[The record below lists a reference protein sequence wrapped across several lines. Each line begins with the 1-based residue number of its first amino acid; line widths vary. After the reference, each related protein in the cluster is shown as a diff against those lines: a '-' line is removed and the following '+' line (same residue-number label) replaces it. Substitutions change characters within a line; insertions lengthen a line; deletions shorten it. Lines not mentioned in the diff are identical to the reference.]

1 MGVDYLQINIIAVY
15 HTKASSPRS
24 KLCGTAQGLNRY
36 YRSVLSTVDVTTI
49 ENTNYLPKQSS
60 SVAAVAQRGT
70 LPQHPWG
77 QPAIFYSFLFACFK
91 CWGKIKGWNDEIK
104 MAFTAC
110 PSQRNKDI
118 NKQNPSIFPPPGCSW
133 QWLLK
138 LPAGS
143 SLFTTS

>member
-70 LPQHPWG
+70 LPQHP
-77 QPAIFYSFLFACFK
+77 
-91 CWGKIKGWNDEIK
+91 
-104 MAFTAC
+104 
-110 PSQRNKDI
+110 
-118 NKQNPSIFPPPGCSW
+118 
-133 QWLLK
+133 
-138 LPAGS
+138 
-143 SLFTTS
+143 